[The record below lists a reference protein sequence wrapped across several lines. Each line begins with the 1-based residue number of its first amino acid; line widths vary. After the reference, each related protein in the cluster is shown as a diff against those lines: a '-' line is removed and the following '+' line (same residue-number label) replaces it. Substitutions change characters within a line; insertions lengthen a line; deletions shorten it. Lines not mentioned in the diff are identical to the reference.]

1 MNPTP
6 QPSFS
11 ARWLPVMAS
20 VLFAVSHTQP
30 PLYYSNQNQY
40 FLHAAARAGVGDLSS
55 DWLANTTDPTI
66 AFTVMMQFLLQTGG
80 EWSIQAAFFGLLMI
94 YFGSLWAIVVKLP
107 FAPVTTAGRWLLAA
121 LTIGIHAG
129 VTRAASVAL
138 CGVDYPW
145 YFQAGVANQYLLG
158 AGIQPSVFGVFLLS
172 ALACYIN
179 RRLTLAA
186 MCIDVACLFHSI
198 YLLPGALLTIALM
211 YEIVKSNGV
220 RSASKFAAIALVGVV
235 PTLFHIGTQFRPTD
249 GAMFAESQ
257 RILAW
262 IRIPHHCDVARWLDW
277 VAVLQ
282 LAWAMFG
289 IVAMRRTSL
298 FIPLVLATVLAILFS
313 VTQILTSNATLALLF
328 PWRISAVLVPIATIV
343 LFTQLVSLAEQY
355 SNHKLIAI
363 LAIVLLTISVV
374 GAGIVSNYHLA
385 YQTSVAEDG
394 LQSFV
399 AVDRQPGD
407 VYLLPASFPKPPAK
421 AGSASSSFVPV
432 PQTGRPAV
440 FELQRFRLITGA
452 ATFVDF
458 KSIPYRDVEVLEW
471 HRRVSACV
479 RWYGTSDWDVTTT
492 LAEVRAEGVTHVV
505 VPDGVVLRS
514 AHLREVYRDSAY
526 RVYQI
531 R

>member
-1 MNPTP
+1 
-6 QPSFS
+6 
-11 ARWLPVMAS
+11 MAS

-40 FLHAAARAGVGDLSS
+40 FLHAAARAGVGDLHT
-55 DWLANTTDPTI
+55 DWLANTVDPTI
-66 AFTVMMQFLLQTGG
+66 AFTVGATFLLQMLG
-80 EWSIQAAFFGLLMI
+80 EWSIQAVFFALLMI
-94 YFGSLWAIVVKLP
+94 YFGSLWAIIVALP

-121 LTIGIHAG
+121 LIISIHAG

-158 AGIQPSVFGVFLLS
+158 AGIQPSVFGVFLLI
-172 ALACYIN
+172 ALACYVH

-186 MCIDVACLFHSI
+186 MCIDVACLLHST

-211 YEIVKSNGV
+211 FGIVKSNGV
-220 RSASKFAAIALVGVV
+220 MTAFKFSAIALVGVV

-249 GAMFAESQ
+249 GATFAESQ

-262 IRIPHHCDVARWLDW
+262 IRIPHHCDVVRWLDW

-289 IVAMRRTSL
+289 IVAIRRTSL
-298 FIPLVLATVLAILFS
+298 FIPFLVATVLAILLS
-313 VTQILTSNATLALLF
+313 VAQIITSNATLALLF
-328 PWRISAVLVPIATIV
+328 PWRISAVLVPLATIV
-343 LFTQLVSLAEQY
+343 LFARLVSLAEQY
-355 SNHKLIAI
+355 VNHKWIAI
-363 LAIVLLTISVV
+363 LAVVLLTINVV
-374 GAGIVSNYHLA
+374 GAGIVSIYQLA
-385 YQTSVAEDG
+385 YQTSAAEDG
-394 LQSFV
+394 LQAFV
-399 AVDRQPGD
+399 TTHRQPGD
-407 VYLLPASFPKPPAK
+407 VYLLPASFPKPPTK

-440 FELQRFRLITGA
+440 FELQRFRLIAGA

-458 KSIPYRDVEVLEW
+458 KSIPYRDTEVLEW
-471 HRRVSACV
+471 HRRVNACV
-479 RWYGTSDWDVTTT
+479 RWYGTSDWDATTM

-505 VPDGVVLRS
+505 VPDGVAVQS
-514 AHLREVYRDSAY
+514 QHLREVYRDGAY
-526 RVYQI
+526 RVFRI
-531 R
+531 D